1 MIEFFAWLV
10 LVCVLPFVIAML
22 ELQFKESKR
31 RHGTSSNNAAAIVR
45 PSLIIGFT
53 AEQRG
58 HELVRVV
65 HATGLTARWKD
76 RCSACARSEADS
88 VLTELVLHE
97 IGLKS
102 APIGRKMKRSV
113 MLQSYRPHNHERL
126 RRSGWT
132 SFN

>member
-10 LVCVLPFVIAML
+10 LVCVVPFVIAML

-31 RHGTSSNNAAAIVR
+31 RHGTSRSNAAAFDR
-45 PSLIIGFT
+45 PSLIIGFK

-65 HATGLTARWKD
+65 HATGLTARWRD
-76 RCSACARSEADS
+76 RCSSCARSEADS
-88 VLTELVLHE
+88 VLNELVLHE
-97 IGLKS
+97 IGLQS
-102 APIGRKMKRSV
+102 APIGRKMRRSV
-113 MLQSYRPHNHERL
+113 VLMSYRCQNQERL